1 MSRFRH
7 SEKDLAAL
15 RLDSVPDF
23 HNTVVGVDEKK
34 ECVESRNS
42 VVEFGKEL
50 FLVEDKKGRWI
61 PASEAVVRRCSI
73 K

>member
-1 MSRFRH
+1 MSLFRH

-15 RLDSVPDF
+15 RLDSVLDF

-34 ECVESRNS
+34 ECVESRNP
-42 VVEFGKEL
+42 VVEFDKEL
-50 FLVEDKKGRWI
+50 FLVEDKKDRWI

>member
-1 MSRFRH
+1 MSLFRH

-34 ECVESRNS
+34 ENS
-42 VVEFGKEL
+42 VVEFDKEL
-50 FLVEDKKGRWI
+50 FLVEDKKDRWI